1 MRYKIT
7 IQETLSR
14 SILVDAATLYDAE
27 FVARDMYRNCQII
40 LSDNDFVSTEFK
52 VAPLHSYYQS
62 AKNDFTLLHG
72 DCMQRLHEIEDNSI
86 DAIFAD
92 PPYFLSNGG
101 ISVQSGK
108 QVCVDKGDWDK
119 GGTPEHIYEF
129 NRRWLELCRPKLK
142 ENGTIWISG
151 THHNIHVVMRCL
163 QELGYKV
170 LNTITWQKTDP
181 PPNLSCKYFNFSTEL
196 IIWARKYE
204 KKTHKFNY
212 EVMKQLNGGTQMTD
226 VWRIPA
232 VGSWEKQQGKHPTQK
247 PLRLLYRI
255 VLASTNKGDTIL
267 DPFNGSGTTGIA
279 ANLLGRK
286 YIGIEQDK
294 QFCELSQRR
303 RDAIEDINER
313 KCLFDKMHEN
323 PQEATVIIN
332 HMREKE
338 LEKALKYGI
347 TYMRAGDS
355 KGSLLVSKGFEKS
368 QYVLLHTNGENCHL
382 FKLKTKGHFQ
392 IWTKDTLEQYCFNP
406 QHAAYYVTLHFD
418 NAKEIE
424 ITKSLNLKQRQ
435 NTYRA
440 KICQLSDFIGFI

>member
-1 MRYKIT
+1 M
-7 IQETLSR
+7 
-14 SILVDAATLYDAE
+14 
-27 FVARDMYRNCQII
+27 I
-40 LSDNDFVSTEFK
+40 LSPTYPDFRII
-52 VAPLHSYYQS
+52 Q
-62 AKNDFTLLHG
+62 G
-72 DCMQRLHEIEDNSI
+72 DCMERLKEIEDNSI

-119 GGTPEHIYEF
+119 GGTPEYIYEF

-196 IIWARKYE
+196 IIWARKSE

-212 EVMKQLNGGTQMTD
+212 ETMKQLNGGTQMTD

-232 VGSWEKQQGKHPTQK
+232 VGSWEKLQGKHPTQK

-255 VLASTNKGDTIL
+255 ILASTNEGDTIL
-267 DPFNGSGTTGIA
+267 DPFCGSGTTGIA

-286 YIGIEQDK
+286 FIGIEQEKPFVD
-294 QFCELSQRR
+294 LSLRR
-303 RDAIEDINER
+303 RQALEDEQA
-313 KCLFDKMHEN
+313 KKKLYDKMREN
-323 PQEATVIIN
+323 GQEATVLVN
-332 HMREKE
+332 HMREKDRE
-338 LEKALKYGI
+338 LAMQLGI

-355 KGSLLVSKGFEKS
+355 KGSLLVKQGFERLG
-368 QYVLLHTNGENCHL
+368 YICLHTNGDNPQL
-382 FKLKTKGHFQ
+382 FKQTKNGFQ
-392 IWTKDTLEQYCFNP
+392 IWTAEALRELGFSAENAP
-406 QHAAYYVTLHFD
+406 YYAVLHFEVSKMVNYEQPID
-418 NAKEIE
+418 LHKRKYTQVAHIE
-424 ITKSLNLKQRQ
+424 P
-435 NTYRA
+435 
-440 KICQLSDFIGFI
+440 LSNFIGLK